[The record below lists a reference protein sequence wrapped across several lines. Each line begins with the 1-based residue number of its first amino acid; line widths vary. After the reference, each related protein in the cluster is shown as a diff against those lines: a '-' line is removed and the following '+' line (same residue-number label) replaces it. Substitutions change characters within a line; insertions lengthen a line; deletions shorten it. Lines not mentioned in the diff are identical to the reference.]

1 MAQTAPHH
9 PGSAELRLRARQQA
23 AVFLRGLPVSAD
35 PAAPLR
41 ACAEAMSEAST
52 PSEVHALT
60 ELAASGEDAGLI
72 SLRNLLRA
80 AGTRCREQGEGQLAT
95 RYERTSDLLEIAD
108 RTLFQLGVDLLA
120 SAHAT
125 GPDMSKPPSASV
137 GSDEGVST

>member
-1 MAQTAPHH
+1 MPQTAPHH
-9 PGSAELRLRARQQA
+9 PGSAELRLQARQEA

-41 ACAEAMSEAST
+41 ACAEAMSQAST
-52 PSEVHALT
+52 PSEVHALI

-72 SLRNLLRA
+72 SLRNLLHA

-95 RYERTSDLLEIAD
+95 RYERTSDLLDIAD

-120 SAHAT
+120 SAYAT
-125 GPDMSKPPSASV
+125 GPDVSQPPPASASR
-137 GSDEGVST
+137 DEGAST